1 MDKFTLV
8 FRGGCPK
15 GIGESIEE
23 ILGETG
29 LQDTVFITDVKSHSV
44 DMLAIAEVRP
54 LINRLQGKYGLS
66 IIHTGNQYQI
76 GVTICFG
83 KLQDS
88 AVVKTM
94 QNQATGLFK

>member
-15 GIGESIEE
+15 DIGEGIDE
-23 ILGETG
+23 ILSETG
-29 LQDTVFITDVKSHSV
+29 LQDTVFIADVKSHSV
-44 DMLAIAEVRP
+44 DMLAISEVRP

-66 IIHTGNQYQI
+66 IIHTANQYQI

-83 KLQDS
+83 KRQDS
-88 AVVKTM
+88 EVVKTM
-94 QNQATGLFK
+94 QSQATGLFK

>member
-15 GIGESIEE
+15 GIAEGIDE

-29 LQDTVFITDVKSHSV
+29 LQDVVFIADVKSHSV
-44 DMLAIAEVRP
+44 DMLAISEVRP
-54 LINRLQGKYGLS
+54 LISRLQGKYGLS
-66 IIHTGNQYQI
+66 IIHTANQYQI

-83 KLQDS
+83 KIQDS
-88 AVVKTM
+88 EVMKTM
-94 QNQATGLFK
+94 QSKTQGLFK